1 MFLKIKSLF
10 KFDKKVWLFLPY
22 FLISIFLI
30 VLPVLMIIISAFSP
44 SVSSEFDA
52 WVLVKEPNTR
62 NIIGRSLWVGIVSA
76 LLCLIIGF
84 PYAYFVSTS
93 KSKVFKLF
101 ALSLIISPMFIFTI
115 ARIYSIKVIFALAIF
130 SNDPKTLNSE
140 LFIIFGLTY
149 LNLPLMI
156 LPLYTVFKDTPKNI
170 IEASNDLGYNNTQTM
185 LKVIIPYG
193 TKAILS
199 GLAMI
204 FLASAT
210 TFVISSKLL
219 VDGSQHQLIGD
230 ILNSKIN
237 PGNKYDLSS
246 GSALVIV
253 VSAIF
258 IGVYSLFLLIPKL
271 IFKLKKGANY
281 E

>member
-1 MFLKIKSLF
+1 MSSKIKALF
-10 KFDKKVWLFLPY
+10 KFDKKAWLFLPY
-22 FLISIFLI
+22 LFIAIFLI
-30 VLPVLMIIISAFSP
+30 LLPVLMIIISAFTSTNAF
-44 SVSSEFDA
+44 EFDP
-52 WVLVKEPNTR
+52 WVLVKQPNTW
-62 NIIGRSLWVGIVSA
+62 NIIGRSLWIGLVSA
-76 LLCLIIGF
+76 VLCLLIGF

-93 KSKVFKLF
+93 KSKIFKLF
-101 ALSLIISPMFIFTI
+101 ALSLIISPMAIFTI
-115 ARIYSIKVIFALAIF
+115 ARIYSIKGLALAIF
-130 SNDPKTLNSE
+130 HNNPKTLNNE

-156 LPLYTVFKDTPKNI
+156 LPLYTVFKDMPKNI
-170 IEASNDLGYNNTQTM
+170 IEASNDLGYNNVQTM
-185 LKVIIPYG
+185 FKVIVPYG

-210 TFVISSKLL
+210 TFVVSAKLL
-219 VDGSQHQLIGD
+219 PDGSQKQLIGD
-230 ILNSKIN
+230 LINSKLN

-258 IGVYSLFLLIPKL
+258 IGVYSLFLLVPKL
-271 IFKLKKGANY
+271 IFKLKKGAHY

>member
-44 SVSSEFDA
+44 SVSSEFDP
-52 WVLVKEPNTR
+52 WVLVKEPNTW

-101 ALSLIISPMFIFTI
+101 ALSLIISPMAIFTI
-115 ARIYSIKVIFALAIF
+115 ARIYSIKGLALAIF

-156 LPLYTVFKDTPKNI
+156 LPLYTVFKDMPKNI

>member
-52 WVLVKEPNTR
+52 WVLVKEPNTW

-93 KSKVFKLF
+93 KSKVFKSF
-101 ALSLIISPMFIFTI
+101 ALSLIISPMAIFTI
-115 ARIYSIKVIFALAIF
+115 ARIYSIKGLALAIF

-156 LPLYTVFKDTPKNI
+156 LPLYTVFKDMPKNI

>member
-1 MFLKIKSLF
+1 
-10 KFDKKVWLFLPY
+10 
-22 FLISIFLI
+22 
-30 VLPVLMIIISAFSP
+30 
-44 SVSSEFDA
+44 
-52 WVLVKEPNTR
+52 
-62 NIIGRSLWVGIVSA
+62 
-76 LLCLIIGF
+76 
-84 PYAYFVSTS
+84 
-93 KSKVFKLF
+93 
-101 ALSLIISPMFIFTI
+101 
-115 ARIYSIKVIFALAIF
+115 
-130 SNDPKTLNSE
+130 
-140 LFIIFGLTY
+140 
-149 LNLPLMI
+149 
-156 LPLYTVFKDTPKNI
+156 
-170 IEASNDLGYNNTQTM
+170 M

>member
-52 WVLVKEPNTR
+52 WVLVKEPNTW

-101 ALSLIISPMFIFTI
+101 ALSLIISPMAIFTI
-115 ARIYSIKVIFALAIF
+115 ARIYSIKGLALAIF

-156 LPLYTVFKDTPKNI
+156 LPLYTVFKDMPKNI

>member
-30 VLPVLMIIISAFSP
+30 VLPVLMTIISAFSP

-52 WVLVKEPNTR
+52 WVLVKEPNTW

-101 ALSLIISPMFIFTI
+101 ALSLIISPMAIFTI
-115 ARIYSIKVIFALAIF
+115 ARIYSIKGLALAIF

-156 LPLYTVFKDTPKNI
+156 LPLYTVFKDMPKNI

>member
-44 SVSSEFDA
+44 SVSSEFDT
-52 WVLVKEPNTR
+52 WVLVKEPNTW

-101 ALSLIISPMFIFTI
+101 ALSLIISPMAIFTI
-115 ARIYSIKVIFALAIF
+115 ARIYSIKGLALAIF

-156 LPLYTVFKDTPKNI
+156 LPLYTVFKDMPKNI

>member
-52 WVLVKEPNTR
+52 WVLVKEPNTW

-101 ALSLIISPMFIFTI
+101 ALSLIISPMAIFTI
-115 ARIYSIKVIFALAIF
+115 ARIYSIKGLALAIF

-156 LPLYTVFKDTPKNI
+156 LPLYTVFKDMPKNI

-258 IGVYSLFLLIPKL
+258 ISVYSLFLLIPKL
-271 IFKLKKGANY
+271 IFKLKKGVNY

>member
-52 WVLVKEPNTR
+52 WVLVKDPNTW

-101 ALSLIISPMFIFTI
+101 ALSLIISPMAIFTI
-115 ARIYSIKVIFALAIF
+115 ARIYSIKGLALAIF

-156 LPLYTVFKDTPKNI
+156 LPLYTVFKDMPKNI

>member
-52 WVLVKEPNTR
+52 WVLVKEPNTW

-93 KSKVFKLF
+93 KSKAFKLF
-101 ALSLIISPMFIFTI
+101 ALSLIISPMAIFTI
-115 ARIYSIKVIFALAIF
+115 ARIYSIKGLALAIF

-156 LPLYTVFKDTPKNI
+156 LPLYTVFKDMPKNI

>member
-22 FLISIFLI
+22 FLIAIFLI

-52 WVLVKEPNTR
+52 WVLVKEPNTW

-101 ALSLIISPMFIFTI
+101 ALSLIISPMAIFTI
-115 ARIYSIKVIFALAIF
+115 ARIYSIKGLALAIF

-156 LPLYTVFKDTPKNI
+156 LPLYTVFKDMPKNI